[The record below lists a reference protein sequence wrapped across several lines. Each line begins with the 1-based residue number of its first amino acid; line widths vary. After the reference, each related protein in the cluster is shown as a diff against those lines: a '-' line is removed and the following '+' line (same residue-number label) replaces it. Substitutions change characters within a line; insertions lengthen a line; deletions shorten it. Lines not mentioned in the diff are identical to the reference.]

1 MKSISAWQIFWVFL
15 RLGCTSFGGPA
26 AHLVFFHQLFIQKKQ
41 WLSEA
46 EYARILALAQLLPGP
61 TSSQAGIGIGYLI
74 KGYSGAFAAWLG
86 FSLPSALLMAMAA
99 IAGQQYFQLLNSQ
112 SFHLIQLIV
121 LAVICHAFW
130 QMFQSFCSAFWQKL
144 LMFCIAVLTL
154 YFPISGAHIVLLSIA
169 GLIGYFFECY
179 RKRNICNTLPAPA
192 ESSMARQQITQSLFW
207 FSLFLLP
214 FIFFAAL
221 PSSMHGAWQN
231 AFQFYQSASMVF
243 GGGHVVLPLMY
254 QDFVLSQQISAE
266 NFNAG
271 YALAQLMPGPLFS
284 FASYIGAFLE
294 ISPWPWLN
302 AFIATAAIFLPS
314 FLLMFA
320 AMPCW
325 SWLMQQQALRAAV
338 TGMNAAVAGLLFA
351 MILHMGHD
359 YLLQFSDLCFVIA
372 LLCLLRTKL
381 PIWLILI
388 GGFMG
393 YSTLFNLL

>member
-1 MKSISAWQIFWVFL
+1 MKSISALHIFWVFL

-26 AHLVFFHQLFIQKKQ
+26 AHLVFFHQQFIIKNQ
-41 WLSEA
+41 WLTEA

-61 TSSQAGIGIGYLI
+61 TSSQVGIGIGYLK

-86 FSLPSALLMAMAA
+86 FSLPSVMIMSLAA
-99 IAGQQYFQLLNSQ
+99 IAGQHYVELLSTQ
-112 SFHLIQLIV
+112 SFHILELIV

-130 QMFQSFCSAFWQKL
+130 QMFKSFCSAKWQKL
-144 LMFCIAVLTL
+144 LMLFIAVLTL
-154 YFPISGAHIVLLSIA
+154 YLPLSGGHILLLIMA
-169 GLIGYFFECY
+169 GLFGYFFEFHA
-179 RKRNICNTLPAPA
+179 KRTKCETALALNSPMT
-192 ESSMARQQITQSLFW
+192 RQQIQTSVFWLSLFV
-207 FSLFLLP
+207 LP
-214 FIFFAAL
+214 WVIFAAM
-221 PSSMHGAWQN
+221 PSDMFPAWHN

-284 FASYIGAFLE
+284 LASYVGAFLE

-302 AFIATAAIFLPS
+302 ACIATVAIFLPS

-320 AMPCW
+320 ALPCW
-325 SWLMQQQALRAAV
+325 TWLMQQQTLRAAV
-338 TGMNAAVAGLLFA
+338 SGMNAAVVGLLFA
-351 MILHMGHD
+351 MILQMGHS
-359 YLLQFSDLCFVIA
+359 YLLKATDLVFVLI
-372 LLCLLRTKL
+372 LLCLFRTKL

-388 GGFMG
+388 GGFIG
-393 YSTLFNLL
+393 YSTLMHVF